1 MVWLVFKKFYS
12 VRYVRLLNVNCFNIF
27 VGDNWVPLFLLV
39 TMNYIKKLLLFPL
52 LWVSFSTYS
61 QDHLNIPSERPRL
74 IIQIVVSQMRYDYL
88 HRYSDKFRADGFNM
102 LVADGAFCRNARFNY
117 MLSQSMPGM
126 ATISTGTT
134 PSVHG
139 IVSNKWY
146 SRLNGQEVDAVAD
159 EKMNTI
165 GGSFFSGKFSPR
177 QLVTSTLGD
186 ELRSFDARSKVV
198 GVSLEPA
205 AAILL
210 SGHNANGA
218 YWFDTERG
226 RFVSSSHYMQVL
238 PTWADTF
245 NTKGFADLY
254 LNRDWNLLNPVN
266 LYSEA
271 DTATVKEPQARKR
284 IADKVKRLLQ
294 GIVAPKR
301 ATKDYTPLLETPFG
315 NNLLKDFAIAAIL
328 GEGLGKDSN
337 TDLLTIAFTSNRN
350 IGLKHGP
357 HSIEIEDTYLRLD
370 AELAHFIAFL
380 NSEIGRHNYLLVVT
394 SDQGVATTPEHLE
407 KTKVP
412 GGYFEPR
419 QAMVLLGSYLNV
431 VYGTGNWVSGYH
443 EKQIYLNRRLIEDS
457 NISIDV
463 FQQRVANFMLQ
474 FTGVANA
481 VTAQTL
487 QSSNFTSGL
496 FQKFQNSY
504 NQRRSGDVIINLEP
518 GWVERN
524 GSVTSSGSPYN
535 YDTHVPLIWYGWKM
549 KRRQILTPVNMA
561 DIAPTIS
568 TLIGTSW
575 PNGATGVPIKEII
588 E

>member
-1 MVWLVFKKFYS
+1 MRNRITVVFVTILCCASLVKAQS
-12 VRYVRLLNVNCFNIF
+12 H
-27 VGDNWVPLFLLV
+27 
-39 TMNYIKKLLLFPL
+39 M
-52 LWVSFSTYS
+52 
-61 QDHLNIPSERPRL
+61 NIPSERPKL
-74 IIQIVVSQMRYDYL
+74 IVQIVVSQMRFDYL
-88 HRYSDKFRADGFNM
+88 HRYSDKFGAEGFNM
-102 LVADGAFCRNARFNY
+102 LVADGASCRNARYNY
-117 MLSQSMPGM
+117 ILTQSMPGL
-126 ATISTGTT
+126 ATIATGTN

-146 SRLNGQEVDAVAD
+146 SRSNNLEVDALAD
-159 EKMNTI
+159 DKMTTV
-165 GGSFFSGKFSPR
+165 GGSFFAGKFSPKN
-177 QLVTSTLGD
+177 LVTSTLGD

-198 GVSLEPA
+198 GVSMEA
-205 AAILL
+205 ASAILS

-218 YWFDTERG
+218 FWFDSERG
-226 RFVSSSHYMQVL
+226 KFISSSHYMQVL
-238 PTWADTF
+238 PAWADTF

-254 LNRDWNLLNPVN
+254 LNRDWSLLNPVN
-266 LYSEA
+266 RYAEA
-271 DTATVKEPQARKR
+271 DTAMIKEPQAKKR
-284 IADKVKRLLQ
+284 IGEKLKRMFQ
-294 GIVAPKR
+294 GLVSAKKQ
-301 ATKDYTPLLETPFG
+301 TKDYTPLLENPFG
-315 NNLLKDFAIAAIL
+315 NNLTKDFAIAAII
-328 GEGLGKDSN
+328 GEGLGKDEH
-337 TDLLTIAFTSNRN
+337 TDFLTITFTPNKV
-350 IGLKHGP
+350 IGLKNGP
-357 HSIEIEDTYLRLD
+357 HSIEVEDTYLRLD

-380 NSEIGRHNYLLVVT
+380 NTEIGRHNYLLILT
-394 SDQGVATTPEHLE
+394 SDQGVAATPEHLE

-443 EKQIYLNRRLIEDS
+443 EKQIYLNQRLIEDS
-457 NISIDV
+457 NIPIDA

-504 NQRRSGDVIINLEP
+504 NQRRSGDIIINLEP

-524 GSVTSSGSPYN
+524 GSITSAGSPYN

-549 KRRQILTPVNMA
+549 KRRQILTPINMS
-561 DIAPTIS
+561 DIAPTIA

-575 PNGATGVPIKEII
+575 PNGATGTPIKEII